1 MNNRFFSLLRKELV
15 DAARDKRSVMAGLY
29 YAFFV
34 PILVAGMM
42 MLIID
47 KVTSPEDL
55 NITINNAAAAP
66 DLIAFLDNQ
75 GIRHSDDK
83 SEVKAIQIIIGATYA
98 EQMHRGE
105 PAEVLLIA
113 DGSEENLQ
121 SAIRETQKTL
131 RSYSSEMASL
141 RLIAR
146 GINPKIMNS
155 LNIKMQDQATSES
168 KGGQLMAMIILFML
182 LSIFVSGMN
191 LAIDTSAGERERNS
205 LALLLSH
212 PISLREL
219 IASKVCAVSFF
230 GMLGLVLVLIMSKI
244 IYPLVPWQELGFSV
258 DISLNFMIATLIAG
272 VFIAIFAASMQLFVS
287 FMAKSFKEAQ
297 TYISFVLFIPMA
309 LSYAVTFDLATDELR
324 WAPVTG
330 QLQALIDLMK
340 GKEIP
345 LLQLTVSCLSTL
357 IISVAL
363 VLGTERLLKSEKIVF
378 GL

>member
-29 YAFFV
+29 YAIFV
-34 PILVAGMM
+34 PILMAGMM

-47 KVTSPEDL
+47 KVTSPKDL
-55 NITINNAAAAP
+55 NITISNAAAAP
-66 DLIAFLDNQ
+66 DLITFLDNQ
-75 GIRHSDDK
+75 GIRHSEDK
-83 SEVKAIQIIIGATYA
+83 AEVTAIQIIIGADYA
-98 EQMHRGE
+98 KHMYRGE

-121 SAIRETQKTL
+121 SAIRRTQKTL

-219 IASKVCAVSFF
+219 IASKVCAVGLF

-272 VFIAIFAASMQLFVS
+272 VFVAIFAASMQLFVS

-345 LLQLTVSCLSTL
+345 LLQLVVSCLSTL
-357 IISVAL
+357 LLSVAL
-363 VLGTERLLKSEKIVF
+363 MFGMERLLKSEKIVF

>member
-1 MNNRFFSLLRKELV
+1 
-15 DAARDKRSVMAGLY
+15 
-29 YAFFV
+29 
-34 PILVAGMM
+34 
-42 MLIID
+42 
-47 KVTSPEDL
+47 
-55 NITINNAAAAP
+55 
-66 DLIAFLDNQ
+66 
-75 GIRHSDDK
+75 
-83 SEVKAIQIIIGATYA
+83 
-98 EQMHRGE
+98 
-105 PAEVLLIA
+105 
-113 DGSEENLQ
+113 
-121 SAIRETQKTL
+121 
-131 RSYSSEMASL
+131 
-141 RLIAR
+141 
-146 GINPKIMNS
+146 MNS

-363 VLGTERLLKSEKIVF
+363 VLGMERLLKSEKIVF

>member
-29 YAFFV
+29 YAIFV
-34 PILVAGMM
+34 PILMAGMM

-55 NITINNAAAAP
+55 NITISNAAAAP
-66 DLIAFLDNQ
+66 DLITFLDNQ
-75 GIRHSDDK
+75 GIRHSENK
-83 SEVKAIQIIIGATYA
+83 AEVKAIQIIIGADYA
-98 EQMHRGE
+98 KHMYRGE

-121 SAIRETQKTL
+121 SAIRRTQKTL

-219 IASKVCAVSFF
+219 IASKVCAVGLF

-272 VFIAIFAASMQLFVS
+272 VFVAIFAASMQLFVS

-330 QLQALIDLMK
+330 QLQALIALMK

-345 LLQLTVSCLSTL
+345 LLQLAVSCLSTL
-357 IISVAL
+357 LLSVAL
-363 VLGTERLLKSEKIVF
+363 MFGMERLLKSEKIVF

>member
-1 MNNRFFSLLRKELV
+1 MNSRFFSLLRKELV

-29 YAFFV
+29 YAIFV
-34 PILVAGMM
+34 PIFMAAMM
-42 MLIID
+42 MLLID
-47 KVTSPEDL
+47 QITSAEDL
-55 NITINNAAAAP
+55 GITISNADAAP

-83 SEVKAIQIIIGATYA
+83 SESKAIEIIIGDSYA
-98 EQMHRGE
+98 EQMRRAE
-105 PAEVLLIA
+105 PAEVILIA

-121 SAIRETQKTL
+121 SAIRRIQRTL
-131 RSYSSEMASL
+131 QNYSAEMAGL

-146 GINPKIMNS
+146 GINPRIMNS
-155 LNIKMQDQATSES
+155 LNVKMQDQSSSES
-168 KGGQLMAMIILFML
+168 KGGQLIGMIILFML

-212 PISLREL
+212 PISLQQL
-219 IASKVCAVSFF
+219 ITSKVCAVSAF
-230 GMLGLVLVLIMSKI
+230 GMLGLVLVLIMSKL
-244 IYPLVPWQELGFSV
+244 IYPMVPWQELGFSV
-258 DISLNFMIATLIAG
+258 DISFSFMIATLIVGA
-272 VFIAIFAASMQLFVS
+272 FIAILAASMQLFVS

-297 TYISFVLFIPMA
+297 TYISFVLFVPMIM
-309 LSYAVTFDLATDELR
+309 SYAVTFDLATDELR

-363 VLGTERLLKSEKIVF
+363 VLGMERLLKSEKIVF

>member
-29 YAFFV
+29 YAIFV
-34 PILVAGMM
+34 PILMAGMM
-42 MLIID
+42 MLVID

-75 GIRHSDDK
+75 GIRHSSDK
-83 SEVKAIQIIIGATYA
+83 TETKAIELIIGATYA

-121 SAIRETQKTL
+121 SAIRRTQQTL

-363 VLGTERLLKSEKIVF
+363 VLGMERLLKSEKIVF

>member
-29 YAFFV
+29 YAIFV
-34 PILVAGMM
+34 PIFMAAMM
-42 MLIID
+42 MVLID
-47 KVTSPEDL
+47 KITSAEDL
-55 NITINNAAAAP
+55 GITISNAAAAP

-83 SEVKAIQIIIGATYA
+83 SETKAIEIIIGVSYA
-98 EQMHRGE
+98 EQMRRAE
-105 PAEVLLIA
+105 PAEVILIA

-121 SAIRETQKTL
+121 SAIRRTQRTL
-131 RSYSSEMASL
+131 QNYSAEMAGL

-146 GINPKIMNS
+146 GINPRIMNS
-155 LNIKMQDQATSES
+155 LNVKMQDQGSSES
-168 KGGQLMAMIILFML
+168 KGGQLIAMIILFML

-212 PISLREL
+212 PISLRQL
-219 IASKVCAVSFF
+219 IVSKVCAVSIF
-230 GMLGLVLVLIMSKI
+230 GMLALVLVLIMSKF
-244 IYPLVPWQELGFSV
+244 IYPMVPWQELGFSV
-258 DISLNFMIATLIAG
+258 DIGLSFMIATLIAG
-272 VFIAIFAASMQLFVS
+272 AFIAIFAASMQLFVS

-297 TYISFVLFIPMA
+297 TYISFVLFVPMV

-363 VLGTERLLKSEKIVF
+363 VLGMERLLKSEKIVF